1 MDLWKTLLKKLFGE
15 KSNMKIARGSI
26 SWILTTFI
34 LGCFFL
40 ILSVSLTANISSTF
54 LFISVFLLLLTG
66 FFLLFFRDPE
76 RNIGKEIVASAD
88 GKIREISSIKDSEIG
103 ECTKISTFMN
113 VYNVHVNRMPLDG
126 TIKNIVH
133 LPGAHL
139 PAFKKESERNERV
152 ILTIDTEIGIVKVIQ
167 IAGTLARRIV
177 PYVKKGDKLK
187 KGEKIGIIRL
197 GSRVD
202 IYIPSKKIK
211 TVHVKIGDMIKAG
224 VNTIAEIND

>member
-1 MDLWKTLLKKLFGE
+1 MTV
-15 KSNMKIARGSI
+15 ARGSI

-34 LGCFFL
+34 LSCFFL
-40 ILSVSLTANISSTF
+40 ILSASITANISSAF
-54 LFISVFLLLLTG
+54 LFISFLLILLTG
-66 FFLLFFRDPE
+66 FFILFFRDPE
-76 RNIGKEIVASAD
+76 RKIGKGIVAAAD
-88 GKIREISSIKDSEIG
+88 GKIREISIIKDNEIG

-126 TIKNIVH
+126 TIKKIVH
-133 LPGAHL
+133 LSGAHL
-139 PAFKKESERNERV
+139 PAFKKESEGNERV
-152 ILTIDTEIGIVKVIQ
+152 IITINTEIGLVKIIQ

-177 PYVKKGDKLK
+177 PYVKKEDKLK

-202 IYIPSKKIK
+202 IYIPSNRIK
-211 TVHVKIGDMIKAG
+211 TIHVKMGDIIKAG